1 LRIIGRLKKKTNL
14 NIKEFL
20 EYKMIKRGK
29 LTVEVLVKLILVL
42 ISFLIIVSVV
52 LMFVERG
59 KVGWSDMLCAFSV
72 RVASKTHL
80 GFNFFP
86 LACMPQKVGVKGSSF
101 EVQSKIAS
109 LMRKCWWMFGESKIN
124 DIKSNL
130 GGDDIYTCYIIDPL
144 EIEKS
149 IEIDPDF
156 INFLKDSDG
165 IEKGKEGETTFNYIQ
180 KGDSIF
186 GICIDDKLERFEG
199 KKVYYIKF
207 RDDIAVI
214 ILLGLLLVLL
224 IIYSGQI
231 KEYMLKLIDKLFNLF
246 GG

>member
-1 LRIIGRLKKKTNL
+1 MLINILEILGLLLRIIGRLKKKTNL

-149 IEIDPDF
+149 IEIDPEF
-156 INFLKDSDG
+156 IDFLKDTG
-165 IEKGKEGETTFNYIQ
+165 LEKGEDPKNSGSEKTTYNYSCDCPNNRSLHLDCLQ
-180 KGDSIF
+180 WSCHFQRSCYGTMAT
-186 GICIDDKLERFEG
+186 G
-199 KKVYYIKF
+199 
-207 RDDIAVI
+207 
-214 ILLGLLLVLL
+214 
-224 IIYSGQI
+224 
-231 KEYMLKLIDKLFNLF
+231 
-246 GG
+246 